1 MNRVRGQFS
10 RTLVKC
16 FLAVA
21 SVGWAMSSQAQSG
34 PTCPATPP
42 PTDVL
47 VFVDNSGS
55 IDNDEF
61 DSAQQAIAGI
71 ANSVLSR
78 PGYRMA
84 AVNWAC
90 TGADNAKNGCRIDL
104 ATGSAI
110 AGGWSTNPAD
120 FAYAGYNSASNRVCR
135 SFGGNTQRSNCGQA
149 NFTGFI
155 NDDYAQHALK
165 MLEAALYSGGG
176 TGGNDAYNAAT
187 AAPSAPTQRLMI
199 IHLTDGG
206 AAVGSRIADVP
217 NSESAL
223 GRYYYSN
230 YLKNQRNALIVGVGI
245 DYTTSTAAARQELG
259 AVASKGGSSTDYD
272 TTHTSAASTQAYD
285 TGTPRLATFANRYDA
300 TQILNAANSALAETV
315 PACAIVR
322 KQSVGGTGSFSFTGG
337 TNGLPSSLTLTTT
350 AVSTPVSSDAYT
362 LTNFNTNASIQ
373 ETIPAGWEMSS
384 VACVNA
390 SNASVPVTTN
400 LTTGQI
406 TLPASQITTGAQLTC
421 TVTNTRTSA
430 DFGTCD
436 ARMYLDRVNTSP
448 SPMVST
454 LYDVG
459 YATAPFSYTTLGSG
473 LARNGVAFNP
483 LDNYIYGIEWD
494 QYSGN
499 ELIRVGT
506 NGSSTNLGVISGL
519 PSANYNNGV
528 ITPTGEYYVIPS
540 GTGTTMYRINI
551 ATRVATAV
559 TLSQSVNNLFDL
571 AWHNNRMY
579 GVSSGTLVSITTTG
593 AVTSIGTTPN
603 LNLVPSMWGFTN
615 GLYGSTSTSSIYAI
629 DPATGA
635 TTFMSSAPDT
645 SNSDGANCPTAAIQF
660 NADLSITKTNTP
672 ASGPND
678 LPNDTYVPGASRTY
692 TIVVRNSGP
701 FGAHDVTVS
710 DPLPA
715 GITTASWTCSG
726 TGGGGCTAS
735 GSGAI
740 NDTAVRLPPSAT
752 VTYLLTMTVPADYTG
767 DLTNTATVTPGP
779 ATSDTNMSN
788 NTATDVDQAATVDL
802 AVTKSA
808 SPTTAVSGDVV
819 SYTIVASNNGPID
832 LTNARLSDT
841 PSAGLDCTVP
851 SSTATCAATGTATCP
866 SATVPVSTLLG
877 SGIIIPSLPV
887 GQQVT
892 VTLQCR
898 VTASG
903 L

>member
-1 MNRVRGQFS
+1 MQMNEVRGQFS
-10 RTLVKC
+10 RTLAKC

-34 PTCPATPP
+34 PTCPTTPP
-42 PTDVL
+42 PMDVL

-55 IDNDEF
+55 INNTEF
-61 DSAQQAIAGI
+61 DDAQQAIAGI

-84 AVNWAC
+84 VVNWAC

-120 FAYAGYNSASNRVCR
+120 FAYAGSNSASNRVCR
-135 SFGGNTQRSNCGQA
+135 SFGNSGSNRSNCGQG
-149 NFTGFI
+149 NFSVFI

-176 TGGNDAYNAAT
+176 TGGNDGYNAAT

-206 AAVGSRIADVP
+206 VAVGSRIADVP

-230 YLKNQRNALIVGVGI
+230 YLKNERNALIVGVGI
-245 DYTTSTAAARQELG
+245 DYTTNTAAARQELG
-259 AVASKGGSSTDYD
+259 ALASKGGSSTDYD
-272 TTHTSAASTQAYD
+272 TTHASAASTQAYD
-285 TGTPRLATFANRYDA
+285 TGTPRLATFANSYEA
-300 TQILNAANSALAETV
+300 TQILNAANTALAATV

-350 AVSTPVSSDAYT
+350 AVSTPVSSAAYT
-362 LTNFNTNASIQ
+362 LTNFNTNTSIQ

-421 TVTNTRTSA
+421 TVTNTRVLT

-436 ARMYLDRVNTSP
+436 GRMWLSQSPNASTNTTLYGINTGSNP
-448 SPMVST
+448 FTYSSLGQASFVYNALGYNPVDNYMYGVPTSGAGNRLLRIGANGQAQNLGTVAGLPNQQYNSGTFGPDGTYYVKRTGSNTFLHAIDIDTLTATSIPLSGAIEISDMAFVGST
-454 LYDVG
+454 LYAVG
-459 YATAPFSYTTLGSG
+459 D
-473 LARNGVAFNP
+473 NGR
-483 LDNYIYGIEWD
+483 L
-494 QYSGN
+494 
-499 ELIRVGT
+499 
-506 NGSSTNLGVISGL
+506 
-519 PSANYNNGV
+519 
-528 ITPTGEYYVIPS
+528 
-540 GTGTTMYRINI
+540 YRID
-551 ATRVATAV
+551 A
-559 TLSQSVNNLFDL
+559 S
-571 AWHNNRMY
+571 
-579 GVSSGTLVSITTTG
+579 TG
-593 AVTSIGTTPN
+593 AVTPIGTAPGGSPPI
-603 LNLVPSMWGFTN
+603 LGAQFGAPN
-615 GLYGSTSTSSIYAI
+615 GLFGSANNGSGFYQI
-629 DPATGA
+629 DLTTGA
-635 TTFMSSAPDT
+635 RTLISGSPSA
-645 SNSDGANCPTAAIQF
+645 NVNDGANCPTANITFA
-660 NADLSITKTNTP
+660 ADLHIQKDDGQ
-672 ASGPND
+672 AV
-678 LPNDTYVPGASRTY
+678 YVPGGQVQY
-692 TIVVRNSGP
+692 TIVAGNSGP
-701 FGAHDVTVS
+701 FGATGVTVS

-715 GITTASWTCSG
+715 GIATASWTCSG
-726 TGGGGCTAS
+726 AGGGVCGAAS
-735 GSGAI
+735 GTGAI
-740 NDTAVRLPPSAT
+740 NDTAVSLPPNAT
-752 VTYLLTMTVPADYTG
+752 VTYLLTMTVPAGYTG

-779 ATSDTNMSN
+779 ATNDTNMSN
-788 NTATDVDQAATVDL
+788 NTATDVDQPAVVDL

-808 SPTTAVSGDVV
+808 SPTTVVSGDVV

-832 LTNARLSDT
+832 LTNAHLSDT
-841 PSAGLDCTVP
+841 PSAGLDCTSP
-851 SSTATCAATGTATCP
+851 SSTATCTATGTATCP